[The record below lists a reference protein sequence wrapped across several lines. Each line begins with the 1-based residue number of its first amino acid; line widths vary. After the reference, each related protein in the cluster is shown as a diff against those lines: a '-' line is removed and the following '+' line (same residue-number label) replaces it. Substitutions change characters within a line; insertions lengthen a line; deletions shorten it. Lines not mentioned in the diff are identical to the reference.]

1 MTIASTKK
9 RLVAL
14 TYAQIFCCIAVR
26 HNLPTENRYQTNSA
40 PKLLIHIE
48 FINCFF
54 YGQSSESLDLQGLQ
68 AYRANLSTKL
78 STEKLNI
85 CKAISNQVL
94 SAFFASFRQ
103 AILSILHIFQPA
115 V

>member
-1 MTIASTKK
+1 MTNASTKNCSGT
-9 RLVAL
+9 V

-26 HNLPTENRYQTNSA
+26 PNLHTENRYQTNSA
-40 PKLLIHIE
+40 PKLLIHIA
-48 FINCFF
+48 FTNCFF

-68 AYRANLSTKL
+68 VHRANLSTKL
-78 STEKLNI
+78 STEKQNI

-103 AILSILHIFQPA
+103 AIPTISPTFQPA
-115 V
+115 I